1 MKKIITGCL
10 VLFLLSMSNT
20 TLAKGSDYDQIGL
33 MKVSSQPITEKEN
46 YQNIKIKE
54 TTISSAEITDVKG
67 HWAEKDIL
75 NAVEDG
81 YVAGYQDGTF
91 KPDNKITRAEFAAFV
106 SRVSNLD
113 TSQRPVGFTDS
124 GHWAS
129 GSVDRL
135 VNCGIIDK
143 SDYGDE
149 FGYNEILTRWEMT
162 KWLVN
167 GLIQSNASFRFAW
180 HDTQHTILPFAEY
193 YNEGFNDEEVPYLAI
208 AKGTG
213 LISGFPDGSA
223 GLDRTTT
230 RAEVVTILYRYLEQ
244 EGSLANNYIGLNEL
258 REVGLTGTNFD
269 SIGVLGYNT
278 QTTELKEVIGK
289 KIVSKENLITAT
301 IHNYIIVKYENG
313 KATGIYDRMF
323 VDPQKV
329 TNSNYTG
336 IVAYVNLSYEVS
348 KDISS
353 SLTLSNYLPYIY
365 GGWLGTK
372 PDNFNLS
379 TVTSEN
385 YLKAGKVHRVWTNF
399 SIDDYSNEI
408 ITEDSTRVVFSP
420 KK

>member
-10 VLFLLSMSNT
+10 VLSLMSMSNT
-20 TLAKGSDYDQIGL
+20 TLAKGIDNDQIGL
-33 MKVSSQPITEKEN
+33 MNVSSQPIVKKTN
-46 YQNIKIKE
+46 YQNNKIKE
-54 TTISSAEITDVKG
+54 VSISSAEITDVEG
-67 HWAEKDIL
+67 HWAENNIL
-75 NAVEDG
+75 KAVEDG

-91 KPDNKITRAEFAAFV
+91 RPDSEITRAEFAALV
-106 SRVSNLD
+106 SRVSKLKTNQ
-113 TSQRPVGFTDS
+113 SPVGFIDS

-129 GSVDRL
+129 GSVYRL
-135 VNCGIIDK
+135 VNSGIIDE
-143 SDYGDE
+143 SDYGNE
-149 FGYNEILTRWEMT
+149 FGFNEILTRWEMT

-167 GLIQSNASFRFAW
+167 GLIQSNPSFRFAY
-180 HDTQHTILPFAEY
+180 HDTQHTILPFAEF
-193 YNEGFNDEEVPYLAI
+193 YNEGFNEEEVPYLAI

-244 EGSLANNYIGLNEL
+244 EGSFASNYIVLNEL

-269 SIGVLGYNT
+269 SIGVLGYDT

-289 KIVSKENLITAT
+289 KIVSRENLITAT
-301 IHNYIIVKYENG
+301 IHNYIFVKYENG
-313 KATGIYDRMF
+313 IATGIYDPMF
-323 VDPQKV
+323 VDLQKE

-336 IVAYVNLSYEVS
+336 IVAYVDLSYEVS
-348 KDISS
+348 RDISS

-379 TVTSEN
+379 TVTSED

-399 SIDDYSNEI
+399 SISDFSNEI
-408 ITEDSTRVVFSP
+408 ITEDGTRVAFGP
-420 KK
+420 EN